1 MLGAICFGT
10 VFGFPFIVWGLFL
23 MFDRDRTWQRKL
35 AKSKTNKP
43 PKRTSAWDMR
53 QKIYGSIMVII
64 GTVILI
70 ALALFNLAAQSV
82 SPPAPF

>member
-23 MFDRDRTWQRKL
+23 IFDRDRTWQRKL
-35 AKSKTNKP
+35 EKSKSNEP
-43 PKRTSAWDMR
+43 LKRTQAWDTR
-53 QKIYGSIMVII
+53 QIIYGAIMVTV
-64 GTVILI
+64 GTAILI
-70 ALALFNLAAQSV
+70 ALALINFAAQQI

>member
-10 VFGFPFIVWGLFL
+10 VFGFPFIAWGLLL

-35 AKSKTNKP
+35 SRSKASKP
-43 PKRTSAWDMR
+43 LKRTRAWDTR
-53 QKIYGSIMVII
+53 QVIYGSAMVII

-70 ALALFNLAAQSV
+70 ALALFNLAAQQI
-82 SPPAPF
+82 SPPAPM